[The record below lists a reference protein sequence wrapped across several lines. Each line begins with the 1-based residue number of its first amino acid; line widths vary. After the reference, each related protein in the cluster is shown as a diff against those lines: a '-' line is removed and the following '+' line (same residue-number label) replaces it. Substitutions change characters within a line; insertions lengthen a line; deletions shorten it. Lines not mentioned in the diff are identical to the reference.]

1 MLRKLMR
8 YDFSAV
14 VGLWWIP
21 AVTLLALAPLT
32 GLFLW
37 LSGNTDPYSA
47 MSVAVSAITG
57 VLVFLYIVTFVAA
70 ILLTL
75 FFCHRR
81 LYCNFYTD
89 EGYLTFT
96 LPVPRRILLLSKTLV
111 TYLVTLATLVVC
123 AGSLSLLAVTSG
135 HGKRIFGA
143 IGNWFGKLFDRF
155 GGIAA
160 LYIVE
165 AVVLILLFVAYLQ
178 VLIQFAITV
187 GAVLAKKH
195 KILVAIGIYYAA
207 SNILELLLT
216 LGAQFIVSFMGVA
229 VVRFTDLSLSR
240 IYGITGLLLLM
251 GALFVALVD
260 AMLYVWTLSL
270 VERRLNLA

>member
-143 IGNWFGKLFDRF
+143 IGNWFGKLFDQF

-195 KILVAIGIYYAA
+195 KILVAIGIYYVA
-207 SNILELLLT
+207 SNVLELLLT
-216 LGAQFIVSFMGVA
+216 LGAQFIASFMGVA

-240 IYGITGLLLLM
+240 IYGITGLLLFM

>member
-195 KILVAIGIYYAA
+195 KILVAIGIYYVA
-207 SNILELLLT
+207 SNVLELLLT
-216 LGAQFIVSFMGVA
+216 LGAQFIASFMGVA